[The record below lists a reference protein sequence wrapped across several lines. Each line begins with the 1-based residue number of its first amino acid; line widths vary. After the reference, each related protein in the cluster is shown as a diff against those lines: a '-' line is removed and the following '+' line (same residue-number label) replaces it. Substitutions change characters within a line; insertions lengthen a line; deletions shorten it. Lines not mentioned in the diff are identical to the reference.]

1 MSHHKITTGQSTG
14 FLQPPT
20 TQKLSKVLS
29 GDLLNSTRKPPNA
42 MRVRVSE
49 AMAISAHV
57 EAVSVSVSGSKDSH
71 FLASSRQENKVL
83 QGSNGVSLGTKLL
96 KAHSKRNTH
105 KQWNKHNQEKTNALY
120 FKQLLLN
127 SWSTRSRSVPVTL
140 LPSTRD
146 WSSMSSRKHVC
157 SRS

>member
-1 MSHHKITTGQSTG
+1 MW
-14 FLQPPT
+14 
-20 TQKLSKVLS
+20 
-29 GDLLNSTRKPPNA
+29 
-42 MRVRVSE
+42 VRVSE
-49 AMAISAHV
+49 AMALCARES
-57 EAVSVSVSGSKDSH
+57 SLQSGSKDSY
-71 FLASSRQENKVL
+71 FLARPWKEREKVL
-83 QGSNGVSLGTKLL
+83 QGSNMSLDTKLL